1 MCACVIVTIVPRGH
15 DGASETGRRKTM
27 ELDLNL
33 RYLTSAAWW
42 IKSAMFRCV
51 ASEWSIRLNRGGC
64 GFGRFPFERDTWSV
78 SEGNG

>member
-1 MCACVIVTIVPRGH
+1 MRLCIVTIVARGH

-27 ELDLNL
+27 ERDLNL
-33 RYLTSAAWW
+33 RYLASAARW

-51 ASEWSIRLNRGGC
+51 ASEWSVRPNRGER
-64 GFGRFPFERDTWSV
+64 GFSRFPFERDSWSV